1 MTVNR
6 RTGGLEG
13 VRRTGKREQ
22 SKDRSEDQL
31 VFE

>member
-1 MTVNR
+1 MTVKR
-6 RTGGLEG
+6 YTGGLDG
-13 VRRTGKREQ
+13 VRRAGKREQ